1 MNRPLAAVAGGV
13 SGTAA
18 LTVLLLLFEVETR
31 SQIGMFEVVARFVG
45 VPGNT
50 AVGFVLFV
58 VAGALAWPLLFV
70 AVEESIPGSD
80 PAVKGMAL
88 GVVLWVPFVLLG
100 RGDLAGAIVFAFGG
114 LTLVAHL
121 AYGYVT
127 GAVYARLTGR
137 TPSSGT
143 FGEETDPSPRQ

>member
-1 MNRPLAAVAGGV
+1 MNRPLAAVAGGF
-13 SGTAA
+13 SGTAV

-45 VPGNT
+45 VPGST
-50 AVGFVLFV
+50 TVGFLLFV
-58 VAGALAWPLLFV
+58 AAGTVAWPLLFV
-70 AVEESIPGSD
+70 AVEETIPGGD
-80 PAVKGMAL
+80 PAIKAM
-88 GVVLWVPFVLLG
+88 GVGAILWVPFVVVG
-100 RGDLAGAIVFAFGG
+100 RGELTGAIVFAFTG

-137 TPSSGT
+137 TPSRET
-143 FGEETDPSPRQ
+143 FGDDPDLSSR

>member
-1 MNRPLAAVAGGV
+1 MNRPLAAIAGGF
-13 SGTAA
+13 SGTAV

-50 AVGFVLFV
+50 TVGFVLFV
-58 VAGALAWPLLFV
+58 LAGTVAWPLLFV
-70 AVEESIPGSD
+70 ALEESVPVAD
-80 PAVKGMAL
+80 PAIKGMAL
-88 GVVLWVPFVLLG
+88 GAALWIPFVILG

-137 TPSSGT
+137 TPTGGAFDGT
-143 FGEETDPSPRQ
+143 DVSP

>member
-1 MNRPLAAVAGGV
+1 MNRPLAAVAGGF
-13 SGTAA
+13 SGTTV

-50 AVGFVLFV
+50 TVGFALFV
-58 VAGALAWPLLFV
+58 LAGTVAWPLLFV
-70 AVEESIPGSD
+70 AAEESIPGTD
-80 PAVKGMAL
+80 PAIKGMGVGAL
-88 GVVLWVPFVLLG
+88 LWIPFVLLG
-100 RGDLAGAIVFAFGG
+100 RGDLAGAIVLAFGG
-114 LTLVAHL
+114 MTLVAHL

-137 TPSSGT
+137 TPPTES
-143 FGEETDPSPRQ
+143 FGDDAEPM